1 MKKIAIF
8 VLSMWVVTNL
18 FSNDNTTSL
27 TVNLE
32 NKFTPRGFL
41 GVDFGISPDE
51 AFQRLLEQGYQ
62 QNQIKKFGNQIE
74 IKNFVLDK
82 LNIQESVLK
91 FNFDKQMYYGIA
103 KIKIISKKKLDE
115 SIAVY
120 NKIKQTIDQ
129 KYRKIT
135 KNSSRLKAK
144 DGKNY
149 WSDSWE
155 FKDKNNKHI
164 IAEIKLWKDEKWV
177 QYDKWHRESMIFMEY
192 SSNFAPLNPKPNP
205 GSLSEAL

>member
-8 VLSMWVVTNL
+8 VFGICVVTNL
-18 FSNDNTTSL
+18 FSQDNTTSL
-27 TVNLE
+27 NVALE

-51 AFQRLLEQGYQ
+51 AFQRLLAQGYQ
-62 QNQIKKFGNQIE
+62 ENQIKKFDNHIE
-74 IKNFVLDK
+74 IIDFVLDN

-91 FNFDKQMYYGIA
+91 FNFDKQMYYGKSVINIVSN
-103 KIKIISKKKLDE
+103 KTLDE
-115 SIAVY
+115 SIDVY
-120 NKIKQTIDQ
+120 NKIKQSIDQ

-177 QYDKWHRESMIFMEY
+177 NYGKWQRESMIYMEY

>member
-8 VLSMWVVTNL
+8 VFSICVVTNL
-18 FSNDNTTSL
+18 FSQDNTTSL
-27 TVNLE
+27 NVNLE

-51 AFQRLLEQGYQ
+51 AFQRLLAQGYQ
-62 QNQIKKFGNQIE
+62 ENKIKKFDNHIE
-74 IKNFVLDK
+74 IKDFILDN

-91 FNFDKQMYYGIA
+91 FNFDKQMYYGKA
-103 KIKIISKKKLDE
+103 KIKIVSKKTLDE
-115 SIAVY
+115 SIDVY
-120 NKIKQTIDQ
+120 NKLKQSIDQ

-135 KNSSRLKAK
+135 KNSSRLKAQ

-155 FKDKNNKHI
+155 FKDKNNKYI

-177 QYDKWHRESMIFMEY
+177 NYGKWERESMIYMEY